1 LAARYCHLQ
10 GDLQRFVH
18 EYTCVNRIGMDPSI
32 RYLETY
38 ARSHLGIEER
48 YMDLF
53 AYPETAAHKVQHQ
66 VFREFI
72 EDLKK
77 TERSSTL
84 EGARLCN
91 KLNNW
96 FTEHIR
102 TIDQTLGL
110 FLKAQGQK

>member
-1 LAARYCHLQ
+1 
-10 GDLQRFVH
+10 
-18 EYTCVNRIGMDPSI
+18 MDPSI